1 MAKQTKKNNGK
12 PPKKNAPKGKAK
24 PEAEGTDKKPTQDI
38 VADSL
43 AERKA
48 SLEKVLNEQQK
59 AFCREYAGNEWF
71 GNGVQAYCEAYKLD
85 RRDLKDYN
93 TAKSAA
99 ARLLTNDNILS
110 YIDLL
115 IEEMGLNDQNVDKE
129 LAFLIK
135 QKADLNTKLGAI
147 SEYNKLKG
155 RILKKLDVT
164 SGGKTL
170 APNYDNLTTA
180 EKAQLYRLL
189 KKSQGNPEDEQP
201 AGTGN

>member
-1 MAKQTKKNNGK
+1 MAKQDKKKDGK
-12 PPKKNAPKGKAK
+12 PPKNNAPKGKAK
-24 PEAEGTDKKPTQDI
+24 PEAEGDKKATAQEV

-48 SLEKVLNEQQK
+48 SIEKVLNEQQK
-59 AFCREYAGNEWF
+59 LFCRVYAGEEWF

-85 RRDLKDYN
+85 RSDFKQYN
-93 TAKSAA
+93 TAKSCA

-155 RILKKLDVT
+155 RILKKLDVQV
-164 SGGKTL
+164 KTV
-170 APNYDNLTTA
+170 APDYNNLTTA
-180 EKAQLYRLL
+180 EKATLYRLL
-189 KKSQGNPEDEQP
+189 KKSKGNPEDE
-201 AGTGN
+201 